1 MYNSKIDRTF
11 KQLATCSTEGV
22 DGPCRSG
29 GRGDAASSE
38 SDPSTG
44 ESRRSCPAFGRSS
57 RWTSARRIG
66 RRMVED
72 EAAESMTDDGE
83 LMVAGDLRAA
93 NRA

>member
-1 MYNSKIDRTF
+1 MDVGAAHWPEN
-11 KQLATCSTEGV
+11 
-22 DGPCRSG
+22 GPSG
-29 GRGDAASSE
+29 QCG
-38 SDPSTG
+38 
-44 ESRRSCPAFGRSS
+44 
-57 RWTSARRIG
+57 G